1 MSHKSGKAQSTEHVN
16 TQTQVISVEGL
27 TEAQVAKLKQEI
39 SRQVVNGPI
48 VEYRVIEGVDFSETP
63 PDHDSSILVRE
74 QTFLWERVLLSRSD
88 GGDMITEK
96 VNEIDHGNTALHE
109 SSWRGYSQLVKVLS
123 SPAAVDKQNH
133 GGFTAL
139 HLSCQAGHNQS
150 TRELLLAGS
159 NPNVV
164 NTFGDAAIHTSVR
177 YGHAGVARILLS
189 ARADPNLQNKNK
201 DCPIHIASAFGRKKL
216 TKILLVSGCRT
227 NLRNHQNE
235 TALDISNRK
244 GFNEISELFKHLP
257 PIVSPILRDEI
268 RASKYKS
275 ASSGPSSTG
284 NISGG
289 KKQSNNKRV
298 KSDQSHHSDK
308 KSGGGGS
315 NGHKHAEKSKEGGS
329 KKSSKSNNNDP
340 DITPN
345 WSPYGCHYHPNPEAF
360 PSPKIDSLPNEP
372 LRSGELYYLDLAGN
386 IHKGPVGVSEGCY
399 CSQFFQPVCTAKDN
413 PAQCAKNYEDQ
424 LHTLTSQLA
433 KIHLDTQAQLSS
445 LQAMLNEKL
454 VAKTSQNP
462 INYDENKLKDWVR
475 QYRRFRKELSKN
487 PKALIQAN
495 ELLENASALMV
506 TTTSPPSPAADEE
519 SDSDSGL

>member
-1 MSHKSGKAQSTEHVN
+1 MGDSSPPPDYSWIDQN
-16 TQTQVISVEGL
+16 RD
-27 TEAQVAKLKQEI
+27 EADPPLLPVCDVGEMDM
-39 SRQVVNGPI
+39 VNG
-48 VEYRVIEGVDFSETP
+48 ESRVVRPPLLTYSLIGDEEAVIRILSQGINVDQEDFA
-63 PDHDSSILVRE
+63 
-74 QTFLWERVLLSRSD
+74 
-88 GGDMITEK
+88 GGC
-96 VNEIDHGNTALHE
+96 
-109 SSWRGYSQLVKVLS
+109 
-123 SPAAVDKQNH
+123 
-133 GGFTAL
+133 TAL
-139 HLSCQAGHNQS
+139 HLASASGHINI
-150 TRELLLAGS
+150 
-159 NPNVV
+159 VK
-164 NTFGDAAIHTSVR
+164 
-177 YGHAGVARILLS
+177 ILLQHGAKPEKQDS
-189 ARADPNLQNKNK
+189 SNGDTIL
-201 DCPIHIASAFGRKKL
+201 HIACAQNRKKL
-216 TKILLVSGCRT
+216 TKLLLASGCRT
-227 NLRNHQNE
+227 NLRNNQNE

-244 GFNEISELFKHLP
+244 GFTEISELLKHPP
-257 PIVSPILRDEI
+257 PIVSPIERDEI

-284 NISGG
+284 NISRG
-289 KKQSNNKRV
+289 KKSSNNNKV
-298 KSDQSHHSDK
+298 KSDHSDK

-315 NGHKHAEKSKEGGS
+315 SGHKHPEKSKEGGS
-329 KKSSKSNNNDP
+329 RKSHPKSNSNQDP
-340 DITPN
+340 DDITPN

-360 PSPKIDSLPNEP
+360 PPPKIDSLPNEP

-424 LHTLTSQLA
+424 LHALTSQLA

-462 INYDENKLKDWVR
+462 INYDQNKLKDWVR

-487 PKALIQAN
+487 PKALMQAN

-506 TTTSPPSPAADEE
+506 PTSSPPSPAADEE

>member
-1 MSHKSGKAQSTEHVN
+1 MELNQKN
-16 TQTQVISVEGL
+16 RIRL
-27 TEAQVAKLKQEI
+27 MEI
-39 SRQVVNGPI
+39 
-48 VEYRVIEGVDFSETP
+48 
-63 PDHDSSILVRE
+63 
-74 QTFLWERVLLSRSD
+74 
-88 GGDMITEK
+88 
-96 VNEIDHGNTALHE
+96 LHE
-109 SSWRGYSQLVKVLS
+109 SSWRGYSQLVKLLS
-123 SPAAVDKQNH
+123 SPATVDKQNH

-159 NPNVV
+159 SPNVV
-164 NTFGDAAIHTSVR
+164 NTFGDSCLHTGVR

-189 ARADPNLQNKNK
+189 ARAAPNLQNKNG
-201 DCPIHIASAFGRKKL
+201 DTILHIACAQNRKKL
-216 TKILLVSGCRT
+216 TKLLLASGCRT
-227 NLRNHQNE
+227 NLRNNQNE

-244 GFNEISELFKHLP
+244 GFTEISELLKHPP
-257 PIVSPILRDEI
+257 PIVSPIERDEI

-284 NISGG
+284 NISRG
-289 KKQSNNKRV
+289 KKSSNNNKV
-298 KSDQSHHSDK
+298 KSDHSDK

-315 NGHKHAEKSKEGGS
+315 SGHKHPEKSKEGGS
-329 KKSSKSNNNDP
+329 RKSHPKSNSNQDP
-340 DITPN
+340 DDITPN

-360 PSPKIDSLPNEP
+360 PPPKIDSLPNEP

-424 LHTLTSQLA
+424 LHALTSQLA

-462 INYDENKLKDWVR
+462 INYDQNKLKDWVR

-487 PKALIQAN
+487 PKALMQAN

-506 TTTSPPSPAADEE
+506 PTSSPPSPAADEE